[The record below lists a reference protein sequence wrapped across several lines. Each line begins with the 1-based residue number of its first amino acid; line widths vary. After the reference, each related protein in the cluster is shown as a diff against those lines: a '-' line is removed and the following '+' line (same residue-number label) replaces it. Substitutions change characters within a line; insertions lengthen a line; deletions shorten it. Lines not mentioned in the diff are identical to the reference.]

1 MPWRDF
7 PLWMAE
13 ADQERERPPVH
24 RIIRSDGQQD
34 GLTRQS
40 FSSYDMAYEQ
50 LERYYG
56 DFCCSDDDRV
66 EYIILEPDA
75 APGRGRAA

>member
-1 MPWRDF
+1 MV
-7 PLWMAE
+7 E
-13 ADQERERPPVH
+13 AYQKRERPPVH

-56 DFCCSDDDRV
+56 DLCCSDDDRIDYV
-66 EYIILEPDA
+66 IVALNPSPA
-75 APGRGRAA
+75 A

>member
-1 MPWRDF
+1 MV
-7 PLWMAE
+7 E
-13 ADQERERPPVH
+13 AYQKRERPPVR

-56 DFCCSDDDRV
+56 DLCCSDDDRI
-66 EYIILEPDA
+66 EYVIVEPDSV
-75 APGRGRAA
+75 PGPGQGA

>member
-1 MPWRDF
+1 
-7 PLWMAE
+7 MAE
-13 ADQERERPPVH
+13 ADQERVRPPVVY
-24 RIIRSDGQQD
+24 RIIRSDGQED

-56 DFCCSDDDRV
+56 DLCCSDDDRV
-66 EYIILEPDA
+66 DYVIVEMNPPPA
-75 APGRGRAA
+75 V

>member
-1 MPWRDF
+1 
-7 PLWMAE
+7 MAE
-13 ADQERERPPVH
+13 ADQERDRPHVH
-24 RIIRSDGQQD
+24 RIIRRDGQED

-56 DFCCSDDDRV
+56 DLCCSDDDRIDYVIV
-66 EYIILEPDA
+66 EMNPPPAL
-75 APGRGRAA
+75 

>member
-1 MPWRDF
+1 
-7 PLWMAE
+7 MAE
-13 ADQERERPPVH
+13 ADQERVRPRVH
-24 RIIRSDGQQD
+24 RIIRSDRQQD

-56 DFCCSDDDRV
+56 DLCCSDDDRIDYV
-66 EYIILEPDA
+66 IVGPDS
-75 APGRGRAA
+75 APGRGRGA

>member
-1 MPWRDF
+1 
-7 PLWMAE
+7 MAE
-13 ADQERERPPVH
+13 ADQERERPSVH
-24 RIIRSDGQQD
+24 RIIRSDEQQD

-56 DFCCSDDDRV
+56 DLCCSDDDRIEYVIV
-66 EYIILEPDA
+66 ELDSDPG
-75 APGRGRAA
+75 PGRGA

>member
-1 MPWRDF
+1 
-7 PLWMAE
+7 MAE
-13 ADQERERPPVH
+13 ADQERDRPPVH
-24 RIIRSDGQQD
+24 RIIRRDGQED

-56 DFCCSDDDRV
+56 DFCCSDDDQIDYVIV
-66 EYIILEPDA
+66 EMNPPPA
-75 APGRGRAA
+75 V

>member
-1 MPWRDF
+1 MV
-7 PLWMAE
+7 E
-13 ADQERERPPVH
+13 AYQKRERPPVH

-66 EYIILEPDA
+66 EYIIVEPDA

>member
-1 MPWRDF
+1 
-7 PLWMAE
+7 MAE
-13 ADQERERPPVH
+13 AVQERERQPVH

-56 DFCCSDDDRV
+56 DLCCSDDDRV
-66 EYIILEPDA
+66 DYVIVEMNPPPA
-75 APGRGRAA
+75 V

>member
-1 MPWRDF
+1 
-7 PLWMAE
+7 MAE
-13 ADQERERPPVH
+13 ADQERDRPPVH
-24 RIIRSDGQQD
+24 RIIRRDGQED

-56 DFCCSDDDRV
+56 DLCCSDDDRI
-66 EYIILEPDA
+66 EYVIVEPDSNPG
-75 APGRGRAA
+75 PGRGA

>member
-1 MPWRDF
+1 
-7 PLWMAE
+7 MAE
-13 ADQERERPPVH
+13 ADQERERPQVH

-56 DFCCSDDDRV
+56 DLCCSDDDRIEYVIV
-66 EYIILEPDA
+66 ELDSDPG
-75 APGRGRAA
+75 PGRGA

>member
-7 PLWMAE
+7 PLWRVE
-13 ADQERERPPVH
+13 AYQKRKRPPVR

-56 DFCCSDDDRV
+56 DLCCSDDDRI
-66 EYIILEPDA
+66 EYVIVEPDSV
-75 APGRGRAA
+75 PGPGQGA

>member
-1 MPWRDF
+1 MLWHDF

-13 ADQERERPPVH
+13 ADQERERQPVH

-56 DFCCSDDDRV
+56 DLCCSDDDRI
-66 EYIILEPDA
+66 EYVIVEPDS
-75 APGRGRAA
+75 APGRGRGA